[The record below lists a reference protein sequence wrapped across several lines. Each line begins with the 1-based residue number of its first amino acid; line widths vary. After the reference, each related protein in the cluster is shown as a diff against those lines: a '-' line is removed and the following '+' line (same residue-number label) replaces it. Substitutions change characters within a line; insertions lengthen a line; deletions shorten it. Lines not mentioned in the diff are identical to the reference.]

1 MEGLKKLSTNLSS
14 ERRQKMKKFL
24 DMIRKEHTDD
34 NSIVAINEIENYL
47 TEKKF
52 GLVWEEHRERVD
64 QELETKIPVFTEI
77 SEKEIYDKPDEIFNF
92 IIEGDNLHSL
102 NLLNKTHKGKVD
114 VIYID
119 PPYNT
124 GNKDFKYNDQFV
136 VKDDGFKHSKWL
148 SFMDKR
154 LKVARQLLSK
164 NGVIFISIDDHEYAP
179 LKLLCDEIF
188 GEKNMVSTM
197 IWQRK
202 TGASDA
208 NGIATITEY
217 ILVYAKSSDKEL
229 WKKIFTQNEESF
241 DEKRYR
247 KRDSYVKERG
257 PYYPDNLDRGGL
269 RYSDSLNYG
278 IECPDGTIT
287 YPNGR
292 TEFINDGWTWKWG
305 KEKVK
310 WGIDNGFIEFERST
324 NKKSGWAVKYKNYL
338 YVDNEGKPID
348 RSAPHKNLILDI
360 LNGEGTTEINQVL
373 GKKKF
378 NNPKPLRL
386 IKHLIQLINNKNAI
400 VLDFFAGSGTTG
412 QAVLELN
419 QFDGGKRK
427 FILCTNNEN
436 EICET
441 VTYPRVRNVIK
452 GYNFEGKKEVML
464 FEKKLTQ
471 TDLKNMDKIFKKIE
485 NLKKEHADK
494 YNDFKTTFKKGVYA
508 LYGVLEKN
516 GKTKPIPANLK
527 YYKTDFIDRYGN
539 SEFYISDQ
547 LMDHISEM
555 IQLEYHLKL
564 DQQNYIILVNDEEK
578 ENVFKDIENLK
589 QCKKIFKPSY
599 VFFTTNDMRKIQE
612 FEIEVI
618 TIPDYYFAEELR
630 KVGEL

>member
-1 MEGLKKLSTNLSS
+1 MSK
-14 ERRQKMKKFL
+14 ERRQEMTEFL
-24 DMIRKEHTDD
+24 DRIRKEHTDD
-34 NSIVAINEIENYL
+34 SSIIAINEIENYL
-47 TEKKF
+47 TDKKY
-52 GLVWEEHRERVD
+52 GLVWEEHKERVD
-64 QELETKIPVFTEI
+64 EELETKIPVFTEVK
-77 SEKEIYDKPDEIFNF
+77 EREIYDKPDERCNF
-92 IIEGDNLHSL
+92 LIEGDNLHSL
-102 NLLNKTHKGKVD
+102 YLLNKTHKGKVD

-136 VKDDGFKHSKWL
+136 IKDDGFKHSKWL

-154 LKVARQLLSK
+154 LRVARKLLSK
-164 NGVIFISIDDHEYAP
+164 NGIIFISIDDHEYGP

-217 ILVYAKSSDKEL
+217 ILVYAKSSNKEL
-229 WKKIFTQNEESF
+229 WKKIFTQNDESF

-247 KRDSYVKERG
+247 KSDSYVKERG

-269 RYSDSLNYG
+269 RYSDSLNFG

-292 TEFINDGWTWKWG
+292 TKFLNDGWTWKWG
-305 KEKVK
+305 KDKVK
-310 WGIDNGFIEFERST
+310 WGRDNGFIEFERSK
-324 NKKSGWAVKYKNYL
+324 NKESGWAVKYKNYL
-338 YVDNEGKPID
+338 YVDNEGNPID

-360 LNGEGTTEINQVL
+360 LNGEGTTEINQVV

-419 QFDGGKRK
+419 QFDGGDRK

-436 EICET
+436 NICES
-441 VTYPRVRNVIK
+441 VTYPRVENVIK
-452 GYNFEGKKEVML
+452 GYEFEGKKEVLL

-471 TDLKNMDKIFKKIE
+471 TDLRNMEKIFKKIE
-485 NLKKEHADK
+485 DLKKEHTDN
-494 YNDFKTTFKKGVYA
+494 YNGFKTTFKKGIYA
-508 LYGVLEKN
+508 LYGVLEKD
-516 GKTKPIPANLK
+516 GKTKPIQANLK
-527 YYKTDFIDRYGN
+527 YYKTDFIERYSNG
-539 SEFYISDQ
+539 ELYISEQ
-547 LMDHISEM
+547 LMNHITEM
-555 IQLEYHLKL
+555 IQLEYHLKI
-564 DQQNYIILVNDEEK
+564 DQQNFIILKDDEEK
-578 ENVFKDIENLK
+578 DRLFQSLESLK
-589 QCKKIFKPSY
+589 NYKKVFKPSY
-599 VFFTTNDMRKIQE
+599 VFFTTKELKKIQE
-612 FEIEVI
+612 FEIEVV
-618 TIPDYYFAEELR
+618 TIPDYYFADELR
-630 KVGEL
+630 RVGEL

>member
-1 MEGLKKLSTNLSS
+1 MSTNLSKD
-14 ERRQKMKKFL
+14 RRLNMKEFL
-24 DMIRKEHTDD
+24 NDLKSEHTDD
-34 NSIVAINEIENYL
+34 KSIIAINEIENYI

-52 GLVWEEHRERVD
+52 GLVWEEHKERVD
-64 QELETKIPVFTEI
+64 KELETQIPVFTEVA
-77 SEKEIYDKPDEIFNF
+77 EKEINNNQDEKFNF
-92 IIEGDNLHSL
+92 LLEGDNLHSL
-102 NLLNKTHKGKVD
+102 YLLNKTHKGEVD

-154 LKVARQLLSK
+154 LKVARHLLSK
-164 NGVIFISIDDHEYAP
+164 EGVIFISIDDYEYGP

-188 GEKNMVSTM
+188 GEKNMVTTM

-229 WKKIFTQNEESF
+229 WKKIFSQNEESF

-247 KRDSYVKERG
+247 RRDAYEKERG

-269 RYSDSLNYG
+269 RYSDSLNFG

-292 TEFINDGWTWKWG
+292 TEFYNDGWTWKWG
-305 KEKVK
+305 KEKVE
-310 WGIDNGFIEFERST
+310 WGIINGFIEFEKSE
-324 NKKSGWAVKYKNYL
+324 NKESGWAVKYKNYL

-348 RSAPHKNLILDI
+348 RSAPYKNLIMDI
-360 LNGEGTTEINQVL
+360 LNGEGTTELNQVV

-386 IKHLIQLINNKNAI
+386 IKHLLQLINNKNAM

-419 QFDGGKRK
+419 QFDGGERN

-436 EICET
+436 DICET
-441 VTYPRVRNVIK
+441 VTYPRVKNTIK
-452 GYNFEGKKEVML
+452 GYEFTGKKEVIL

-471 TDLKNMDKIFKKIE
+471 TDLKNMNKIFKEIE
-485 NLKKEHADK
+485 TLKNEHEDK
-494 YNDFKTTFKKGVYA
+494 YNKFKTSFKKGIYE

-516 GKTKPIPANLK
+516 GKTKPIPANMK
-527 YYKTDFIDRYGN
+527 YYKTDYIDRYSDGD
-539 SEFYISDQ
+539 FYISDQ
-547 LMDHISEM
+547 LMTHITEM
-555 IQLEYHLKL
+555 IQLDYHLKL
-564 DQQNYIILVNDEEK
+564 DQENYIILTSDEEK
-578 ENVFKDIENLK
+578 EKMFKGEETLK
-589 QCKKIFKPSY
+589 SCQKIFKPSF
-599 VFFTTNDMRKIQE
+599 VFFTTKELKKVQD
-612 FEIEVI
+612 FEIDVV

-630 KVGEL
+630 GVGEL

>member
-1 MEGLKKLSTNLSS
+1 MGTNLSKD
-14 ERRQKMKKFL
+14 RRIKMLEFL
-24 DMIRKEHTDD
+24 DNIRKLHTDD
-34 NSIVAINEIENYL
+34 KSIISINEIENYL

-52 GLVWEEHRERVD
+52 GLVWEEHAERVD
-64 QELETKIPVFTEI
+64 KELETQIPVFKEVKEREI
-77 SEKEIYDKPDEIFNF
+77 HDNREEKYNF
-92 IIEGDNLHSL
+92 LLEGDNLHSL
-102 NLLNKTHKGKVD
+102 YLLNKTHTGKVD

-136 VKDDGFKHSKWL
+136 IKEDGFKHSKWL
-148 SFMDKR
+148 SFMEKR
-154 LKVARQLLSK
+154 LKVARQLMSK
-164 NGVIFISIDDHEYAP
+164 EGVIFISIDDYEYGP

-188 GEKNMVSTM
+188 GEKNMVTSM

-229 WKKIFTQNEESF
+229 WKKTFARNEESF

-247 KRDSYVKERG
+247 RTDSYVEERG

-278 IECPDGTIT
+278 IECPDGTVT

-292 TEFINDGWTWKWG
+292 TEFLNDGWTWKWG

-310 WGIDNGFIEFERST
+310 WGLENGYIEFEKSK

-338 YVDNEGKPID
+338 YVDNEGNSID
-348 RSAPHKNLILDI
+348 RSAPYKNLILDI
-360 LNGEGTTEINQVL
+360 LNGEGTTEINQVV

-386 IKHLIQLINNKNAI
+386 IKHLIQLIDNKNAM

-419 QFDGGKRK
+419 QFDGGKRN

-436 EICET
+436 NICET
-441 VTYPRVRNVIK
+441 VTYPRLKNTIK
-452 GYNFEGKKEVML
+452 GYSFEGKKEVLL

-471 TDLKNMDKIFKKIE
+471 TDLKNVNKIFEKVETI
-485 NLKKEHADK
+485 KKEQHDK
-494 YNDFKTTFKKGVYA
+494 YTKFKTSFKKGIYE

-516 GKTKPIPANLK
+516 GKTKPVPANLK
-527 YYKTDFIDRYGN
+527 YYKTDYINRCSDG
-539 SEFYISDQ
+539 ELYISEQ
-547 LMDHISEM
+547 LMKHITEM
-555 IQLEYHLKL
+555 IQLEYQIRL
-564 DQQNYIILVNDEEK
+564 DQQTYIVLKNDEEK
-578 ENVFKDIENLK
+578 DKILLYIKNLK
-589 QCKKIFKPSY
+589 KCKRIFKPSF
-599 VFFTTNDMRKIQE
+599 VFFTTEDMRKIQE
-612 FEIEVI
+612 IEIEVV
-618 TIPDYYFAEELR
+618 TIPDYYFTEELR
-630 KVGEL
+630 EVGEL

>member
-1 MEGLKKLSTNLSS
+1 MGTNLSKD
-14 ERRQKMKKFL
+14 RRTEMIRFL
-24 DMIRKEHTDD
+24 DNIRELRTDD
-34 NSIVAINEIENYL
+34 KSIISINEIENYL

-52 GLVWEEHRERVD
+52 GLVWEEHEERVD
-64 QELETKIPVFTEI
+64 KELETQIPVFTEVAEREVYENEG
-77 SEKEIYDKPDEIFNF
+77 EKFNF
-92 IIEGDNLHSL
+92 LLEGDNLHSL
-102 NLLNKTHKGKVD
+102 YLLNKTHSGKVD

-136 VKDDGFKHSKWL
+136 IKEDGFKHSKWI
-148 SFMDKR
+148 SFMEKR

-164 NGVIFISIDDHEYAP
+164 EGVIFISIDDYEYGP

-188 GEKNMVSTM
+188 GEKNMVTSM

-229 WKKIFTQNEESF
+229 WKENFAKNEESF
-241 DEKRYR
+241 DENRYR
-247 KRDSYVKERG
+247 KRDSYEKERG

-292 TEFINDGWTWKWG
+292 TEFLNDGWTWKWG

-310 WGIDNGFIEFERST
+310 WGIKNGFIEFEKSK

-338 YVDNEGKPID
+338 YVDNEGKPIE

-360 LNGEGTTEINQVL
+360 LNGEGTTEINQVV

-386 IKHLIQLINNKNAI
+386 IKHLIKLIDNKNAM

-419 QFDGGKRK
+419 QLDGGKRK

-436 EICET
+436 NICET
-441 VTYPRVRNVIK
+441 VTYPRVKNTIK
-452 GYNFEGKKEVML
+452 GYSYQGKKEVLL

-471 TDLKNMDKIFKKIE
+471 TDLKNMDKIFEKVETLKIE
-485 NLKKEHADK
+485 QHDK
-494 YNDFKTTFKKGVYA
+494 YNKFKTSFKKGIFE
-508 LYGVLEKN
+508 LYGVLDKN

-527 YYKTDFIDRYGN
+527 YFKTDYIDRYSDG
-539 SEFYISDQ
+539 ELYISDQ
-547 LMDHISEM
+547 LMAHITEM
-555 IQLEYHLKL
+555 IQLEYHIKL
-564 DQQNYIILVNDEEK
+564 DQQNYIILKNDEEK
-578 ENVFKDIENLK
+578 DEVFQGREYLK
-589 QCKKIFKPSY
+589 KCKKIFKPSF
-599 VFFTTNDMRKIQE
+599 VFFTTEDMRKIQDL
-612 FEIEVI
+612 EIEVV
-618 TIPDYYFAEELR
+618 TIPDYYFTEELR
-630 KVGEL
+630 EVGEL